1 MSKRGY
7 AIYHRIMKHE
17 NFEKAANDLV
27 NLVSIAEKKH
37 PGEPRILYLDIE
49 GHRNKNG
56 GFDDDMIEIQQK
68 FGIEFLLPFFTEV
81 HFPLIEVKN
90 SGVQRNDV
98 PDGLE
103 ILNSNDEKDHALEDL
118 YILNHTNTEYQLE
131 KEIYTFLRKVSR
143 FLERYQKLENQL
155 IFSSE
160 PYDPHNLLLRWRNHI
175 NELNIELFNSFIS
188 GNLYSCA
195 AMTRTLM
202 ECYCYVCILKREKN
216 PKLFED
222 WYLCGL
228 FQSILKWNEKFRDVG
243 IFEIKEL
250 CREWH
255 RDFEETAKRFNKNNP
270 NVWLNSLFSNKNRVG
285 FYQICEYLDEMDLYK
300 DYQWACSFVHGQDIK
315 SKIAPFLFYDSI
327 YYQLKIMMQ
336 YIFKSIRI
344 FSDSQEL
351 ENEILDLEFELLN
364 LYGIK

>member
-1 MSKRGY
+1 M
-7 AIYHRIMKHE
+7 
-17 NFEKAANDLV
+17 
-27 NLVSIAEKKH
+27 
-37 PGEPRILYLDIE
+37 
-49 GHRNKNG
+49 
-56 GFDDDMIEIQQK
+56 
-68 FGIEFLLPFFTEV
+68 
-81 HFPLIEVKN
+81 
-90 SGVQRNDV
+90 
-98 PDGLE
+98 
-103 ILNSNDEKDHALEDL
+103 
-118 YILNHTNTEYQLE
+118 
-131 KEIYTFLRKVSR
+131 
-143 FLERYQKLENQL
+143 
-155 IFSSE
+155 
-160 PYDPHNLLLRWRNHI
+160 
-175 NELNIELFNSFIS
+175 
-188 GNLYSCA
+188 
-195 AMTRTLM
+195 
-202 ECYCYVCILKREKN
+202 
-216 PKLFED
+216 
-222 WYLCGL
+222 